1 MKSLHNPFRVGDR
14 AIYKPSQRGRG
25 YLVMTGLDSLVPEK
39 SYFVVEIEENDFL
52 VLRGYENCMPRSI
65 HWTEFKKASD
75 K

>member
-1 MKSLHNPFRVGDR
+1 
-14 AIYKPSQRGRG
+14 
-25 YLVMTGLDSLVPEK
+25 MTELASLVPEK

-75 K
+75 T